1 MLTSATDQTR
11 PKDKKSEE
19 TLADLIPDKRYFT
32 IGEVSKLCDI
42 KPHVLR
48 YWEQEFPVLQSVD
61 RRSTRRYYQRKDVL
75 TILRIKHLLRE
86 DGFTISGA
94 RLRLRTGESSD
105 NSESSKVN
113 KSVAQQE
120 LEAILSILRGE

>member
-1 MLTSATDQTR
+1 M
-11 PKDKKSEE
+11 
-19 TLADLIPDKRYFT
+19 ADLIPDKRYFT

-94 RLRLRTGESSD
+94 RLKLRSGESSD
-105 NSESSKVN
+105 NSESPKVN
-113 KSVAQQE
+113 KSVAKQE